1 MKLRLRVLDHGSQH
15 MQYQPGFQFSQLDY
29 WPKLIRY
36 TMLITHLSICMI
48 LREEVCIFKEVG
60 NSHGRIILEKGA
72 IMKHVDRVFG
82 WHEKSWLYDRDFYKF
97 FFFINLSAKTGSV
110 KEHLLIL

>member
-1 MKLRLRVLDHGSQH
+1 

-97 FFFINLSAKTGSV
+97 FFFYQSV
-110 KEHLLIL
+110 CKNWKCERAFVDTMMN